1 MSFGQGGPSWGPGD
15 PQRNS
20 DHDNNASGRWQAP
33 GGQVPGG
40 GTPGGT
46 PDWAALADESAA
58 RGRRKKLLLI
68 GGGVLATAV
77 VGALVAAVVVAA
89 GHGSD
94 TSGKNLP
101 SPETLPS
108 KSGEA
113 LPSFTPKAPAPPP
126 NPKDFISSSKK
137 DTAPLSAATLFP
149 GATIAV
155 GDHTYAKAGTH
166 RTTACSSVT
175 QGALGSV
182 LVNNGCGQV
191 IRATFSKGGIA
202 VTIGVAVFDT
212 EAQARK
218 AMKQSAGGVA
228 SLNSGVPTFCR
239 NGSVCRRTA
248 NAYGR
253 YAYFTVGGF
262 TSGKNVTQS
271 DANVFTAGDDVAEFT
286 FRRIVARGQAQAS
299 AAAAAP
305 AR

>member
-15 PQRNS
+15 PQRN
-20 DHDNNASGRWQAP
+20 NNAGGRWQSP
-33 GGQVPGG
+33 DGQGS
-40 GTPGGT
+40 GGT

-58 RGRRKKLLLI
+58 RGRRKKLLFI

-89 GHGSD
+89 GNGSD
-94 TSGKNLP
+94 TSGKDLP
-101 SPETLPS
+101 SPEALPS

-137 DTAPLSAATLFP
+137 DKAPLSAATLFP
-149 GATIAV
+149 GAKIAV
-155 GDHTYAKAGTH
+155 GDHTYAKAATH
-166 RTTACSSVT
+166 RTTACASVT

-191 IRATFSKGGIA
+191 IRATFSKGGVA

-212 EAQARK
+212 EAQAQK

-228 SLNSGVPTFCR
+228 SLNGAGVPTFCR

-271 DANVFTAGDDVAEFT
+271 DATVFTAGDDVAEFT
-286 FRRIVARGQAQAS
+286 FRQIVARGQAQAS
-299 AAAAAP
+299 AAAGAP
-305 AR
+305 AS

>member
-15 PQRNS
+15 SQRN
-20 DHDNNASGRWQAP
+20 NANGGDGRWQAP
-33 GGQVPGG
+33 GGQAPGG
-40 GTPGGT
+40 QTPGGT

-58 RGRRKKLLLI
+58 RGKRKKLLLV

-89 GHGSD
+89 GNGSD
-94 TSGKNLP
+94 TAGKNLP
-101 SPETLPS
+101 SPEALPS
-108 KSGEA
+108 KSSEA

-126 NPKDFISSSKK
+126 DPKDFISSSKK
-137 DTAPLSAATLFP
+137 DTAPLGAATLFP

-155 GDHTYAKAGTH
+155 GDHTYKKAATH

-212 EAQARK
+212 EAQAQK

-228 SLNSGVPTFCR
+228 SLNGAGVPTFCR

-271 DANVFTAGDDVAEFT
+271 DADVFTAGDDVAEFT
-286 FRRIVARGQAQAS
+286 FRQIVARGQAQAS
-299 AAAAAP
+299 AAATAP
-305 AR
+305 AS